1 MTSKHTNLKQAK
13 DEKTSNLL
21 FFKWLFES
29 DNINLIFEN
38 ETAPFRENSVI
49 YYPEQLKDF
58 FVSEPMQRLKKI
70 LQLSKVVDINS
81 NALHTRY
88 EHSIGVYNLK
98 KDIIMNLFLNDLQF
112 KSYVE
117 EHNLKN
123 NLIAELIKSA
133 GHDIGHLP
141 LSHVLELS
149 VIKKVGFHEEIGK
162 RILLENE
169 QIRNCLL
176 NISPD
181 FPKILKDTLENDYF
195 GFKFLDEGNYDIDR
209 FDYLYRDLAYLGTPL
224 SESFAPLK
232 MKMAECDSK
241 VPKLDNSGRIIL
253 ASENSNNKM
262 FIPVFSISSLPDIE
276 RFLNTRVELYKNCY
290 SHPVDEILAQSVGI
304 TINKAIEN
312 HEPNGIKV
320 QKFLIDLK
328 NISSANNVN
337 LDEWLSWNDLTFY
350 NELLDI
356 GEFTQNPALR
366 KIAIIALPGLEQLFD
381 ISSKMLGLKN
391 RTQPLSK
398 NDKIFLK
405 RLHRY
410 LNEKTNFTQD
420 LSDPNY
426 LYKYTAYTSDQQKIN
441 ILKSVPTLPIN
452 FNSRK
457 IKPYKSSEPIFIETE
472 TGEIYT
478 YDAIPGRPPK
488 INLDNVSLD
497 VAICFTPLLE
507 SQHNALIDLLD
518 EKSSPTFGRHYFNR
532 PSPAGTYIE
541 NSYDMNNIDNLE
553 R

>member
-70 LQLSKVVDINS
+70 LQLSKVIDINS

-98 KDIIMNLFLNDLQF
+98 KDIIINLFLNDLQF

-176 NISPD
+176 NIFPD

-420 LSDPNY
+420 LADQNY

-488 INLDNVSLD
+488 INLDSVSLD

-507 SQHNALIDLLD
+507 PQHNALINLLD

>member
-58 FVSEPMQRLKKI
+58 FVSEPMQRLKKV
-70 LQLSKVVDINS
+70 LQLSKVIDINP

-98 KDIIMNLFLNDLQF
+98 KDIIMNLFLNDPQF
-112 KSYVE
+112 KAYVE

-141 LSHVLELS
+141 LSHFLELS

-181 FPKILKDTLENDYF
+181 FLKILKDTLENDYF

-232 MKMAECDSK
+232 IKIAECDSK

-253 ASENSNNKM
+253 ASENSSNRM

-426 LYKYTAYTSDQQKIN
+426 LYKYTAYTSDPQKIN
-441 ILKSVPTLPIN
+441 ILKSFPTLPIN

>member
-1 MTSKHTNLKQAK
+1 MTSKHTNLKQSK

-58 FVSEPMQRLKKI
+58 FLSEPMQRLKKI

-98 KDIIMNLFLNDLQF
+98 KDIIINLFLNDLQF

-162 RILLENE
+162 RLLLENE

-232 MKMAECDSK
+232 MEMVECDSK
-241 VPKLDNSGRIIL
+241 VPKLDNSGKIIL

-262 FIPVFSISSLPDIE
+262 FIPVFNISSLPDIE

-304 TINKAIEN
+304 TINKAIES

-328 NISSANNVN
+328 NISSANDVN

-420 LSDPNY
+420 LADPNY
-426 LYKYTAYTSDQQKIN
+426 LYKYTAYTSDPQKIN
-441 ILKSVPTLPIN
+441 ILKSVSTLPIN

-478 YDAIPGRPPK
+478 YDAIPGRPPQ
-488 INLDNVSLD
+488 INLDSVSLD

-507 SQHNALIDLLD
+507 PKHNALIDLLN
-518 EKSSPTFGRHYFNR
+518 EKSFPTFGRHYFNR

-541 NSYDMNNIDNLE
+541 NSYDMNNIDNFE

>member
-1 MTSKHTNLKQAK
+1 
-13 DEKTSNLL
+13 
-21 FFKWLFES
+21 
-29 DNINLIFEN
+29 
-38 ETAPFRENSVI
+38 
-49 YYPEQLKDF
+49 
-58 FVSEPMQRLKKI
+58 MQRLKKI

-98 KDIIMNLFLNDLQF
+98 KDIIINLFLNDLQF

-232 MKMAECDSK
+232 MEMVECDSK
-241 VPKLDNSGRIIL
+241 VPKLDNSGKIIL

-262 FIPVFSISSLPDIE
+262 FIPVFNISSLPDIE

-304 TINKAIEN
+304 TINKAIES

-328 NISSANNVN
+328 NISSANDVN

-350 NELLDI
+350 NELLNI

-391 RTQPLSK
+391 RVQPLSK

-420 LSDPNY
+420 LADPNY
-426 LYKYTAYTSDQQKIN
+426 LYKYTAYTSDTQKIN
-441 ILKSVPTLPIN
+441 ILKSFPTLPIN
-452 FNSRK
+452 FSSRK

-478 YDAIPGRPPK
+478 YDTIPGRPPK
-488 INLDNVSLD
+488 INLDSVSLD

-507 SQHNALIDLLD
+507 SQHNALIDLLN

-541 NSYDMNNIDNLE
+541 NSYDMNNIDNFE

>member
-98 KDIIMNLFLNDLQF
+98 KDIIINLFLNDLQF

-232 MKMAECDSK
+232 IKIAECDSK

-253 ASENSNNKM
+253 ASENSSNRM

-328 NISSANNVN
+328 NISSANDVN

-420 LSDPNY
+420 LADPNY
-426 LYKYTAYTSDQQKIN
+426 LYKYTAYTSDPQKIN

-478 YDAIPGRPPK
+478 YDAIPGRPPQ
-488 INLDNVSLD
+488 INLDSVSLD

-507 SQHNALIDLLD
+507 SHNALIDLLD

-541 NSYDMNNIDNLE
+541 NSYDMNNIDNFE